1 MNKMISILACVIV
14 AFFTACTDAK
24 SENVGGATTEPNNY
38 AKDDSRDSAAVWR
51 NACDSVLN
59 GLAGSQGQNMDSAG
73 TINPATSSSMTTY
86 DFTTAQER
94 FYEENGCFVSIYECE
109 SGVRYLPSRSDGHFE
124 MISLVYPDEEI
135 VLRLLNNSYWSG
147 SCDSDLENFHAECER
162 ENGVFMD
169 YKNGNGCSQNQK
181 IEAACAVHVSEETLY
196 GNLEK
201 EAIRYR
207 EDCVNYTSNNSSES
221 PCSITCRIDTDME
234 SHCDTTCNEE

>member
-1 MNKMISILACVIV
+1 MNKMISILACAIV

-38 AKDDSRDSAAVWR
+38 AKDDSVDSAAVWR

-59 GLAGSQGQNMDSAG
+59 GLTGSQGQNYGRNMDSAG
-73 TINPATSSSMTTY
+73 SINPATSSSMTAFN
-86 DFTTAQER
+86 FTTARES
-94 FYEENGCFVSIYECE
+94 FYEENGCSVSIYESE
-109 SGVRYLPSRSDGHFE
+109 SGVRYLPSRSDGFFV
-124 MISLVYPDEEI
+124 MTSLVYLDEEI
-135 VLRLLNNSYWSG
+135 VLRMLSNSY
-147 SCDSDLENFHAECER
+147 SDLENFRAECER
-162 ENGVFMD
+162 ENGVFRD
-169 YKNGNGCSQNQK
+169 YKDGKGCSQNQK

-207 EDCVNYTSNNSSES
+207 EDCISYSSDNSSER

-234 SHCDTTCNEE
+234 SHCDTICNE